1 MVYRVFVLSLVPCL
15 FWGCGKSSSENSSE
29 NPESTAQILNLGNGA
44 EPEGLDPH
52 VVTGVPEHNILAALI
67 EGLVA
72 EDPKDLHPVPGVAER
87 WEKSEDGLIWTFY
100 LRKDAKWSSGDPVTA
115 EDFVLS

>member
-1 MVYRVFVLSLVPCL
+1 MIGRLFIISFVACIFL
-15 FWGCGKSSSENSSE
+15 GCGKPSSETSSNNSG
-29 NPESTAQILNLGNGA
+29 STAQILNLGNGA

-100 LRKDAKWSSGDPVTA
+100 LRKSAK
-115 EDFVLS
+115 